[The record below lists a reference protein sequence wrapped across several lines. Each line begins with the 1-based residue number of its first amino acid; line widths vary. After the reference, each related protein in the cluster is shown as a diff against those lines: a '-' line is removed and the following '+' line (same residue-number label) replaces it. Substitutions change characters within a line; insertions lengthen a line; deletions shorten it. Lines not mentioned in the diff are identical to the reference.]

1 MYWSRNQSQLWTN
14 QLYFC
19 CPSRGQANVC
29 LWEIQLNS
37 FLKHSARHADM
48 HWVKCYNWMV
58 WTIWDLRCDEY
69 FSRNP
74 PDTFPSSTKRVGGL
88 ISASLVTHQ
97 TLLGIINTWSKD
109 IAVMSFQKKKNIMQK
124 WRDAILLLTCCAVQ
138 KKCHQIKDQI
148 TLSFMHVKLY

>member
-1 MYWSRNQSQLWTN
+1 MVPIVPMYRSRNGSQLSAN
-14 QLYFC
+14 RLYFC

-29 LWEIQLNS
+29 LWEIQLNL

-97 TLLGIINTWSKD
+97 TILGIINTWSKD
-109 IAVMSFQKKKNIMQK
+109 TAVISFKKKLHAKMKRCHFIIN
-124 WRDAILLLTCCAVQ
+124 LLCCTE
-138 KKCHQIKDQI
+138 KMSSD
-148 TLSFMHVKLY
+148 